1 MLLLGNMLGKVIF
14 VLQMLKHVCE
24 QEVKNLANHLIKKH
38 WCEDSEVDSVIV
50 AINDRKNKPGK
61 C

>member
-1 MLLLGNMLGKVIF
+1 MLGKVIF